1 MRFVILVC
9 CLVLGGMSLSGQTF
23 SAALVAGG
31 NLSQID
37 GDKLVG
43 FHQLGLNTGA
53 RVAARFSDRWS
64 MSLEMLYSQQ
74 GARRVRNDDPSSI
87 YDDIRL
93 NFVEAPV
100 MINFSDWKILAS
112 AGVSYAR
119 LINFQTIDIA
129 GEDITDLEDY
139 NPGIFSIVLG
149 GTFLIGEDWGLNIR
163 WSKYLNNL
171 RMDDNVD
178 AEPFIGRNVGVRLY
192 YFL

>member
-1 MRFVILVC
+1 MTLCGKAQTRE
-9 CLVLGGMSLSGQTF
+9 GTF

-43 FHQLGLNTGA
+43 FHRLGLNTGA
-53 RVAARFSDRWS
+53 RVGARFSDRWS

-112 AGVSYAR
+112 AGVSYGR
-119 LINFQTIDIA
+119 LINFEAINIM
-129 GEDITDLEDY
+129 GEDISDLEDY
-139 NPGIFSIVLG
+139 NPGVFSIVLG
-149 GTFLIGEDWGLNIR
+149 GTFLLGEDWGLNIR

-171 RMDDNVD
+171 QNSDDAD
-178 AEPFIGRNVGVRLY
+178 AESLIGRNVAIRLY

>member
-1 MRFVILVC
+1 MRLVILVC
-9 CLVLGGMSLSGQTF
+9 CLVFARIGLSGQTF
-23 SAALVAGG
+23 SAALVAGT

-43 FHQLGLNTGA
+43 FHRLGLNTGA
-53 RVAARFSDRWS
+53 RVAARFTDRWS

-74 GARRVRNDDPSSI
+74 GANRVRNDDPSSI
-87 YDDIRL
+87 YDNIRL

-119 LINFQTIDIA
+119 LIDFTAIDIG
-129 GEDITDLEDY
+129 GEDISEMENY
-139 NPGIFSIVLG
+139 NPGIFSILLG
-149 GTFLIGEDWGLNIR
+149 GTFLLGEDWGLNIR

-171 RMDDNVD
+171 WMGADDQR
-178 AEPFIGRNVGVRLY
+178 FIGRNVSVRLY